1 MKKTQ
6 LEILN
11 AIYEQDLKASDCGK
25 SKWFETQLG
34 KIEVWNFIECQRQSA
49 EEEGNDFESHI
60 RCALSDDW
68 NSPIGK
74 FFTRKGFII

>member
-11 AIYEQDLKASDCGK
+11 AIYEQDLKASDYGK

-34 KIEVWNFIECQRQSA
+34 KIEVWNFIECQRQNA